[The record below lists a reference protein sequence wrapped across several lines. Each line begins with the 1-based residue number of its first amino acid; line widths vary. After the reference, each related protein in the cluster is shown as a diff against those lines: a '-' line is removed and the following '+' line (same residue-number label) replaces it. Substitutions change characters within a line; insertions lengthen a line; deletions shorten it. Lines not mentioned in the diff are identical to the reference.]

1 VTEPLSDER
10 LVKIRDADAKWS
22 GILRGGAID
31 HRRELLAEV
40 DRLRAALDF
49 AERAA
54 ADRLGEDERWLA
66 GWKAAR
72 EQAVLATAMTLHAPM
87 GYCSCRACQAASD
100 TIKAIREM
108 QP

>member
-31 HRRELLAEV
+31 HR
-40 DRLRAALDF
+40 RAALDF